1 MKRFVALYLAL
12 DATTKTGAKES
23 ALAAYFRAAPAQDAA
38 WATFFLTGRKLKRL
52 VRTRDLREAA
62 LAATGL
68 PEWLF
73 EASYHAVGDL
83 AETIALLLPPAEAD
97 DDGALTHWVEQ
108 ELAPLAGLPPAEVQA
123 RLRHAWTRL
132 PADARFVH
140 LKLITGAFRVGV
152 AKQLVYRA
160 LALACEVPVTA
171 LAQRLVGDW
180 TPSAAFFDL
189 VRGTGTTSATDHR
202 PYPFFLAHPLEAEPA
217 SLGEVAQWQAEWKW
231 DGIRAQLVVRGGLAR
246 LWSRGE
252 ELVSDAFPEIA
263 TAGALLPDGSVLD
276 GEVLVWLHDAPLP
289 APFAHLQRRLNR
301 KLPGPKLLREVPVSL
316 CAYDLL
322 EQDGLDLRAVPLAVR
337 RERLAALLPAS
348 PTLRLSPLVA
358 GASWADL
365 AAARQRSREQHAEG
379 LMLKRRDAA
388 YGVGRVR
395 GAWWKW
401 KIEPYTVDAVLV
413 YAQPGHGRRASLYT
427 DYTFAVRDGDLLVPF
442 AKAYSGLTDDEIRAV
457 DGWIRAHTL
466 ERFGP
471 VRRVEPLLVFELAFE
486 GLQRSTRHKS
496 GLAVRFPRIARWRQ
510 DKPAAEADT
519 LATLRALADGQPDG
533 RAATALPAPQ
543 A

>member
-12 DATTKTGAKES
+12 DATQKTGAKEA
-23 ALAAYFRAAPAQDAA
+23 ALADYFRGATAEDAA
-38 WATFFLTGRKLKRL
+38 WATFFLTGRRLKRL

-83 AETIALLLPPAEAD
+83 AETIALLLPGAPAEAA
-97 DDGALTHWVEQ
+97 GTLAHWVEQ

-123 RLRHAWTRL
+123 RLRDTWTRL

-160 LALACEVPVTA
+160 LAQACDVPVTA

-180 TPSAAFFDL
+180 TPSTAFFDL
-189 VRGTGTTSATDHR
+189 VRGANAVAATDHR

-217 SLGEVAQWQAEWKW
+217 SLGDVAQWQAEWKW
-231 DGIRAQLVVRGGLAR
+231 DGIRAQLVVRGGSAR

-252 ELVSDAFPEIA
+252 ELVGDAFPEIVA
-263 TAGALLPDGSVLD
+263 AAALLPDGCVLD
-276 GEVLVWLHDAPLP
+276 GEVLVWPQDAPLP

-301 KLPGPKLLREVPVSL
+301 KAPGPKLLREAPVAL

-322 EQDGLDLRAVPLAVR
+322 EQDGRDLRERPLAER
-337 RERLAALLPAS
+337 RERLATLLPPS
-348 PTLRLSPLVA
+348 PTLRLSPRVA
-358 GASWADL
+358 GAGWDDL
-365 AAARQRSREQHAEG
+365 AAARERSREQHAEG
-379 LMLKRRDAA
+379 LMLKRLDAA

-401 KIEPYTVDAVLV
+401 KIAPYTVDAVLV

-427 DYTFAVRDGDLLVPF
+427 DYTFAVWDGDALVPF
-442 AKAYSGLTDDEIRAV
+442 AKAYSGLTDEEIRAV

-471 VRRVEPLLVFELAFE
+471 VRRVEPRLVFELAFE

-496 GLAVRFPRIARWRQ
+496 GLAVRFPRMARWRQ

-519 LATLRALADGQPDG
+519 LATLRALADGQPDR
-533 RAATALPAPQ
+533 RAAAPPGGTQ